1 MKKNLLKHQFAIS
14 KFEREKLHQHKSLLV
29 WFTGLSGSG
38 KSTLANALETKLHQ
52 KNISTYTLD
61 GDNIRHG
68 INNDLSFSN
77 TDRTEN
83 IRRIAEVSKLFLEA
97 GIVTLASFISPFSID
112 RQLVRQTVGAESYFE
127 VYIKTSLQECQRRD
141 VKGLYQKALKGEI
154 PNMTGLNSPYEAPS
168 NADIE
173 IDTEIQSVNDS
184 VTLIYNQII
193 QKIHG

>member
-1 MKKNLLKHQFAIS
+1 MEKNLHKHHFVTSQ
-14 KFEREKLHQHKSLLV
+14 KDREKLHQHKSLLV

-38 KSTLANALETKLHQ
+38 KSTIANALETKLHQ
-52 KNISTYTLD
+52 QNISTYSLD

-68 INNDLSFSN
+68 INNDLSFSD

-97 GIVTLASFISPFSID
+97 GIVTLASFVSPFSND
-112 RQLVRQTVGAESYFE
+112 RQLVRQTVGADSYFE
-127 VYIKTSLQECQRRD
+127 VYVKTSLQECQRRD

-193 QKIHG
+193 PKIHG